1 MREEEEEKKWGDE
14 EREMVVKLVSSLRHS
29 EEDGGNEFI
38 RPPSFGGLSR
48 CVDHLIGSLLFVCQN
63 ANADREAQVRQLR

>member
-1 MREEEEEKKWGDE
+1 MRLREEEEEKKWGDE

-38 RPPSFGGLSR
+38 RPPQFWGPVSMCGSLSR
-48 CVDHLIGSLLFVCQN
+48 FAALRLPE
-63 ANADREAQVRQLR
+63 RER